1 MILAHP
7 TLTTSCQQHHSPAR
21 HAVPTDGFYVVREE
35 IGKFRCEQLRQGLF
49 EEFFNGVSQNA
60 GGGGID
66 RQESTFEIVRADEVL
81 GFFKKLREK
90 AMRMERVSVRA
101 TLVRCGSNDTLSRLR
116 FGHYDS
122 ERKSYAGAK
131 RGEGYDTP
139 VSARSLQFKLG
150 LAL

>member
-1 MILAHP
+1 MIFPHP
-7 TLTTSCQQHHSPAR
+7 TLTTSCQQHRSLAR

-81 GFFKKLREK
+81 GFFKELREK
-90 AMRMERVSVRA
+90 AVRSERGRVRA
-101 TLVRCGSNDTLSRLR
+101 TLVRCGSNDSLNRLR

-139 VSARSLQFKLG
+139 V
-150 LAL
+150 